1 MENVRS
7 LPAPTPAGND
17 RDASAARSRWAAAA
31 VVAILGIAAASGLVW
46 QQVTKREIAQVTPAI
61 VGSQSAYE
69 KSAEAKSAV
78 SKQPTKHLTTGTVAT
93 VAKREVKQSA
103 SSLDVVITILIQG
116 GDKPVI
122 VGRTNLPAGMELM
135 VSLRR
140 NESAYFAQAK
150 AAVSTGQFQA
160 GPFSQKGGPL
170 NPGRYLIE
178 VSSPLATLQPASVRN
193 FIGQKGENLRGFA
206 TRVAFGEKV
215 VAFSQD
221 IAIGGAVAPVKDAKM
236 RAQDKKD
243 RHAWWLE
250 SCKSQC
256 TLVQRGTVARK
267 EPFDW
272 SQCYLQCLTEEPK
285 N

>member
-1 MENVRS
+1 
-7 LPAPTPAGND
+7 
-17 RDASAARSRWAAAA
+17 
-31 VVAILGIAAASGLVW
+31 
-46 QQVTKREIAQVTPAI
+46 
-61 VGSQSAYE
+61 
-69 KSAEAKSAV
+69 
-78 SKQPTKHLTTGTVAT
+78 
-93 VAKREVKQSA
+93 
-103 SSLDVVITILIQG
+103 VVITISIQG
-116 GDKPVI
+116 GSKPVI
-122 VGRTNLPAGMELM
+122 IGRTNLPAGMELI

-140 NESAYFAQAK
+140 NENAYFAQAK
-150 AAVSTGQFQA
+150 AAVANGQFQA
-160 GPFSQKGGPL
+160 GPFSHKGVPL

-178 VSSPLATLQPASVRN
+178 VSSALATLQPAPVRTI
-193 FIGQKGENLRGFA
+193 IGKKGENLRGIA

-221 IAIGGAVAPVKDAKM
+221 IAIGGASAPAKDAKA

-250 SCKSQC
+250 SCKSKC
-256 TLVQRGTVARK
+256 TLVQRVALSRR